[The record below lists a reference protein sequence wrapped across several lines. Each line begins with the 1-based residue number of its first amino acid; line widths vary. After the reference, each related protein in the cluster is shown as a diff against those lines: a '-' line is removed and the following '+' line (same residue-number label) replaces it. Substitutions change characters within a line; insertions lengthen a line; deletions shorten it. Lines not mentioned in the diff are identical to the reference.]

1 MIYKWFIYQR
11 KIQSKFYQL
20 IEREKGSNAQIHTL
34 QRTEQERSFYFH
46 HHKEKQLFQKI
57 T

>member
-46 HHKEKQLFQKI
+46 HHKKKQLFQKI

>member
-34 QRTEQERSFYFH
+34 
-46 HHKEKQLFQKI
+46 
-57 T
+57 